1 MNTLETLISAGVV
14 QPAAVVLDAD
24 LIPMPYPAW
33 LYLDLL
39 KKSILEEL
47 YVENELRLIY
57 LRLCLEGQEHF
68 RQDVFLDIRRQRPAM
83 YGEYVKLREVGINY
97 GRTIQNLGFQHSMIG
112 RRRLENIESCLH
124 TILAER
130 IPGDC
135 IECGVW
141 RGGAVVFMRGFLA
154 AHQVPDRTVW
164 VADSFQG
171 LPAPTLKQD
180 EGLDLT
186 AARYP
191 MLAIDLETVRDLFE
205 RYGLLDDQVRFLP
218 GWFKDTLP
226 SAPIKALSL
235 LRLDGDMYEST
246 MDSLNALYD
255 KVAQGGFVIVDD
267 YGVLPQC
274 KRAVTEF
281 REARQIT
288 DPISEVDWTGAFW
301 RKGG

>member
-1 MNTLETLISAGVV
+1 MRSPTG
-14 QPAAVVLDAD
+14 
-24 LIPMPYPAW
+24 

-57 LRLCLEGQEHF
+57 LRSCVDQQEQF
-68 RQDVFLDIRRQRPAM
+68 SQQVFLDIRRRRPAM
-83 YGEYVKLREVGINY
+83 YEEYVKLREVGINY

-112 RRRLENIESCLH
+112 RRRLENIESCLE
-124 TILAER
+124 TILADG
-130 IPGDC
+130 IAGDC

-154 AHQVPDRTVW
+154 AHQVPERTVW
-164 VADSFQG
+164 VADSFEG
-171 LPAPTLKQD
+171 LPAPTLKED

-205 RYGLLDDQVRFLP
+205 RYGLLDEQVRFLP

-226 SAPIKALSL
+226 SAPIRQLSL

-246 MDSLNALYD
+246 MDALHALYD
-255 KVAQGGFVIVDD
+255 KVAEGGFVIVDD

-281 REARQIT
+281 REARG
-288 DPISEVDWTGAFW
+288 ISDTIVEVDWTGAFW